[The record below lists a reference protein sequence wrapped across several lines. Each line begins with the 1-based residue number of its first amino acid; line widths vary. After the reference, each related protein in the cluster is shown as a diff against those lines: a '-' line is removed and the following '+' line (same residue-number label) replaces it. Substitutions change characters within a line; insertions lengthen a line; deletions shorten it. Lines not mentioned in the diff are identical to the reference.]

1 MKILV
6 ISQHYYP
13 ENFRI
18 TDICETLVE
27 MGHQV
32 DVICGLPNYPEG
44 EVLSDYKH
52 GKNREQVINGVNI
65 HRCFEIGRGKS
76 KFKLFLNYYSV
87 CLSMLSKAKKLN
99 GKFDVVFINQLSPV
113 MQAWAGIAYAKKHK
127 IPCIMYCYDLWP
139 DSLAAGGIG
148 KNNPIFKYYYKVSNK
163 CYKQV
168 DKLLVTSKSFIDYFV
183 DYHHIDVNKIHY
195 LPQYCEDLFSNNEVT
210 YDKIDNEFNFV
221 FAGNIG
227 KMQSVETIIKAANV
241 IKDDKSIKIHIV
253 GDGSNFENCKK
264 LANEYG
270 LDNVFFYGRRPLEEM
285 PKFYAMADAML
296 VTLAKNDVIS
306 RTLPGKVQ
314 SYMAAGKPIIA
325 AIDGECQTIIKEA
338 GCGIVCDSED
348 YIDLS
353 RMFIRLK
360 SIDLCNLSNNS
371 FEYYNKFFLKDIFF
385 NNLIEKLNGGY
396 NENINN

>member
-44 EVLSDYKH
+44 EVLNDYKH

-76 KFKLFLNYYSV
+76 KVKLFLNYYSV
-87 CLSMLSKAKKLN
+87 CLSMLSKAKKLKE
-99 GKFDVVFINQLSPV
+99 KFDVVFINQLSPV

-163 CYKQV
+163 CYKKV

-183 DYHHIDVNKIHY
+183 DYHHIDENKIHY
-195 LPQYCEDLFSNNEVT
+195 LPQYCEDLFSNIEVQ
-210 YDKIDNEFNFV
+210 YEKKDNEFNYV

-227 KMQSVETIIKAANV
+227 KMQSVETIIKAANE

-253 GDGSNFENCKK
+253 GDGSNLENCKK
-264 LANEYG
+264 LAIEYG
-270 LDNVFFYGRRPLEEM
+270 LDNVIFYGRRPLEEM

-306 RTLPGKVQ
+306 KTLPGKVQ

-338 GCGIVCDSED
+338 GCGFVCDAED
-348 YIDLS
+348 FLSLS
-353 RMFIRLK
+353 RFFIEFK
-360 SIDLCNLSNNS
+360 SGNVYLYTFNA
-371 FEYYNKFFLKDIFF
+371 NKFYLSEFKKEKFFKDLFSFL
-385 NNLIEKLNGGY
+385 
-396 NENINN
+396 EN

>member
-76 KFKLFLNYYSV
+76 KIKLFLNYYSV
-87 CLSMLSKAKKLN
+87 CLSMLSKAKKLKE
-99 GKFDVVFINQLSPV
+99 KFDVVFINQLSPV

-195 LPQYCEDLFSNNEVT
+195 LPQYCEDLFSNIEVKN
-210 YDKIDNEFNFV
+210 DKKDNEFNYV
-221 FAGNIG
+221 FAGNVG
-227 KMQSVETIIKAANV
+227 KMQSVETIIKAANE

-253 GDGSNFENCKK
+253 GDGSNLENCKK
-264 LANEYG
+264 LASEYG
-270 LDNVFFYGRRPLEEM
+270 LDNVLFYGRRPLEEM

-325 AIDGECQTIIKEA
+325 AIDGECQTIINEA
-338 GCGIVCDSED
+338 ECGLVCNAED
-348 YIDLS
+348 YIGLS
-353 RMFIRLK
+353 SIILK
-360 SIDLCNLSNNS
+360 FCNIDNCILGINS
-371 FEYYNKFFLKDIFF
+371 RKYYYEKFLKKIFYLRLCSF
-385 NNLIEKLNGGY
+385 LMIYE
-396 NENINN
+396 

>member
-18 TDICETLVE
+18 TDICETLVG

-44 EVLSDYKH
+44 KVLSDYKCR
-52 GKNREQVINGVNI
+52 KNREQIINGVNI

-76 KFKLFLNYYSV
+76 KIKLFLNYYSV
-87 CLSMLSKAKKLN
+87 CLSMLSKAKKLKE
-99 GKFDVVFINQLSPV
+99 KFDIVFINQLSPV

-183 DYHHIDVNKIHY
+183 NYHHIDVKKIHY
-195 LPQYCEDLFSNNEVT
+195 LPQYCEGIFSNIEVQ
-210 YDKIDNEFNFV
+210 YEKKDNEFNYV
-221 FAGNIG
+221 FAGNVG
-227 KMQSVETIIKAANV
+227 KMQSVETIIKAANE

-253 GDGSNFENCKK
+253 GDGSNLENCKK
-264 LANEYG
+264 LATEYG
-270 LDNVFFYGRRPLEEM
+270 LDNVIFYGRRPLEEM

-306 RTLPGKVQ
+306 KTLPGKVQ

-325 AIDGECQTIIKEA
+325 AIDGECQTIIMEA
-338 GCGIVCDSED
+338 GCGFVCAGED
-348 YIDLS
+348 FISLS
-353 RMFIRLK
+353 RIFISFKKVNIDSLRIK
-360 SIDLCNLSNNS
+360 SLNYFNIN
-371 FEYYNKFFLKDIFF
+371 YKKTIFF
-385 NNLIEKLNGGY
+385 EF
-396 NENINN
+396 INKIIN

>member
-44 EVLSDYKH
+44 EVLKDYKH

-87 CLSMLSKAKKLN
+87 CLSMLSKAKKLKE
-99 GKFDVVFINQLSPV
+99 KFDVVFINQLSPV

-163 CYKQV
+163 CYKKV

-183 DYHHIDVNKIHY
+183 DYHHIDEIKIHY
-195 LPQYCEDLFSNNEVT
+195 LPQYCEDLFSNIEVKN
-210 YDKIDNEFNFV
+210 DKKDNEYNYV
-221 FAGNIG
+221 FAGNVG
-227 KMQSVETIIKAANV
+227 KMQSVETIIKAANE

-253 GDGSNFENCKK
+253 GDGSNLENCKK
-264 LANEYG
+264 LASEYG
-270 LDNVFFYGRRPLEEM
+270 LDNVIFYGRRPLEEM

-306 RTLPGKVQ
+306 KTLPGKVQ

-338 GCGIVCDSED
+338 GCGFVCDAED
-348 YIDLS
+348 FLSLS
-353 RMFIRLK
+353 RFFIKFK
-360 SIDLCNLSNNS
+360 SGNVYLYTFNA
-371 FEYYNKFFLKDIFF
+371 NKFYLSKFKKEKFFKDLFSLLEISYYRG
-385 NNLIEKLNGGY
+385 LG
-396 NENINN
+396 